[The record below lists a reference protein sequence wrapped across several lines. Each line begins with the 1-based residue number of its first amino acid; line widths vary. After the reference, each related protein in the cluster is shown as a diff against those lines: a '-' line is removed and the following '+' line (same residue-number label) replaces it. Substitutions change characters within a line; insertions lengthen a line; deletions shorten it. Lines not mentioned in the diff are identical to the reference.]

1 MPLEKF
7 FILCSLVAISA
18 PAIHL
23 DHQYSST
30 MLLPHQENQG
40 LSIQAQRPKEQSP
53 HRGTGRRELYQ
64 QVAIA
69 HL

>member
-7 FILCSLVAISA
+7 LVLCSLVAISV

-23 DHQYSST
+23 DNQYSSSK
-30 MLLPHQENQG
+30 LLPHNNDQN
-40 LSIQAQRPKEQSP
+40 LSINAQRPRDQSP

-64 QVAIA
+64 GVAIA

>member
-7 FILCSLVAISA
+7 LVLCSLVAISV

-23 DHQYSST
+23 NNHYSST
-30 MLLPHQENQG
+30 KLLPHNNDQG
-40 LSIQAQRPKEQSP
+40 LSINQRPRDQSP

-64 QVAIA
+64 EVAIA